1 MRIPDEYLRQILLR
15 RIEPLKIRKEYS
27 FICHYNMKKTVRP
40 FMALNVRIA
49 KSVSCFFAAGMQGS
63 VSSTFVSGKLKYV

>member
-1 MRIPDEYLRQILLR
+1 
-15 RIEPLKIRKEYS
+15 
-27 FICHYNMKKTVRP
+27 MKKTVRP

-63 VSSTFVSGKLKYV
+63 DSITDISKIEICLKFIWKNM

>member
-1 MRIPDEYLRQILLR
+1 
-15 RIEPLKIRKEYS
+15 
-27 FICHYNMKKTVRP
+27 MKKTVRP